1 MMVKDHS
8 NFNYFHFLV
17 MIHLLSNGG
26 KDSYLEITSTQI
38 SRLINRS
45 QQTASKILI
54 DLEKEDLIERVK
66 NKKKFG
72 ISVDVKVINI
82 EYKANWL
89 GTNNINSR

>member
-45 QQTASKILI
+45 QQTASKIRN
-54 DLEKEDLIERVK
+54 E
-66 NKKKFG
+66 
-72 ISVDVKVINI
+72 
-82 EYKANWL
+82 
-89 GTNNINSR
+89 TNRIRF